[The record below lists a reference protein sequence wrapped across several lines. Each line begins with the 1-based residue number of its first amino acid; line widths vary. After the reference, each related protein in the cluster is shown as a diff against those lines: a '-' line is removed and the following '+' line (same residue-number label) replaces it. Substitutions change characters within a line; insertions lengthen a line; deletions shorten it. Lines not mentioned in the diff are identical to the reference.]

1 MDKFCSARRTGKQSY
16 AQFLDELNDLYG
28 YYLESREITTFEQL
42 KDDVIMQRLRATLPP
57 DTRYFA
63 SARGPKSSQDLARHA
78 DLHFLCTTEARQE
91 YGDTKQGGNPR
102 RLSTITPGN
111 SNGAE
116 THLPEKRNRRRRR
129 RRGVD
134 RLMHAQ
140 CIRCR
145 PVQTQTVEQI
155 RIVRSMVSHGS
166 EAKCPTK

>member
-1 MDKFCSARRTGKQSY
+1 MQTYIFCVLLKLGKSMVIQ
-16 AQFLDELNDLYG
+16 
-28 YYLESREITTFEQL
+28 SREE
-42 KDDVIMQRLRATLPP
+42 
-57 DTRYFA
+57 
-63 SARGPKSSQDLARHA
+63 
-78 DLHFLCTTEARQE
+78 
-91 YGDTKQGGNPR
+91 NPR